1 MRRTIRPELIE
12 MIRKKEEE
20 RHRDVQIPLHIPEMP
35 LYPEKEEEE
44 EKSAR
49 VYIIDLVD

>member
-1 MRRTIRPELIE
+1 MRRLIHPQIIE
-12 MIRKKEEE
+12 KIRKKEEE
-20 RHRDVQIPLHIPEMP
+20 KHRDVQIPLHLPEMP
-35 LYPEKEEEE
+35 SYPEKEEEE

>member
-1 MRRTIRPELIE
+1 MRRMIRPEVIDN
-12 MIRKKEEE
+12 IRKKEEE
-20 RHRDVQIPLHIPEMP
+20 KHSDVQIPLHVPEMP
-35 LYPEKEEEE
+35 SYPEKEEEE

>member
-1 MRRTIRPELIE
+1 MRWMIRPELIE
-12 MIRKKEEE
+12 KIKKKDEEK
-20 RHRDVQIPLHIPEMP
+20 HRDVQIPLHVPEMP
-35 LYPEKEEEE
+35 SYPEKEEEE